1 MSHKEN
7 LKVIEY
13 AKKELNRFFKDY
25 GFSPDEIKQFC
36 SDGTNYRWKSFD
48 YDGAPDVFRM
58 LSKGNGGDAIRPV
71 VECGRS
77 FLKIIQCD
85 KGSKPYVEKRAVS
98 YKDTFDVEIPIS
110 WGKAVYSES
119 IATVKAG
126 DGERFVL
133 RAKKKNLTRLS
144 KQGIVA
150 YACET
155 LKVYRGEATIEN
167 AWVLKY
173 EAPDDTILAT
183 HTEFSRAESLL
194 NRRIKDTVVK
204 ELVDF

>member
-1 MSHKEN
+1 M
-7 LKVIEY
+7 I
-13 AKKELNRFFKDY
+13 
-25 GFSPDEIKQFC
+25 
-36 SDGTNYRWKSFD
+36 
-48 YDGAPDVFRM
+48 
-58 LSKGNGGDAIRPV
+58 
-71 VECGRS
+71 
-77 FLKIIQCD
+77 
-85 KGSKPYVEKRAVS
+85 
-98 YKDTFDVEIPIS
+98 
-110 WGKAVYSES
+110 
-119 IATVKAG
+119 
-126 DGERFVL
+126 
-133 RAKKKNLTRLS
+133 AKKKNLTRLS

-173 EAPDDTILAT
+173 KAPDDTILAT